1 MEELRPQT
9 VRRPQTLRWIIV
21 LAVAFAFFLTVAIA
35 GRASATNPIVMFI
48 NLPAALALAW
58 FGYAMAT
65 AKASSVTFDGETLTD
80 DAGVVICALEDIH
93 SVERGFALFK
103 PSGGFALLLKEEKPR
118 AWSPGLWWR
127 IGQRVGIGGATPGR
141 SSRNM
146 ADAITIA
153 MAMRDAGE
161 APKASGAPKRPK
173 RTGWRR

>member
-1 MEELRPQT
+1 MDELRPQT

-21 LAVAFAFFLTVAIA
+21 IAVAFVFVLTVAIA
-35 GRASATNPIVMFI
+35 GRASASNPFIVFI

-65 AKASSVTFDGETLTD
+65 AKATSVTFDGETLTD
-80 DAGVVICALEDIH
+80 DAGVVICALDEIH

-103 PSGGFALLLKEEKPR
+103 PSGGFALVLKAEKER

-153 MAMRDAGE
+153 MAMRDAGA
-161 APKASGAPKRPK
+161 APKPRSGSKTEKRA
-173 RTGWRR
+173 GWRR

>member
-9 VRRPQTLRWIIV
+9 VRRPQVLRWIIV
-21 LAVAFAFFLTVAIA
+21 AAVAVVVLLTVAIA
-35 GRASATNPIVMFI
+35 GQASATNPVVVMI
-48 NLPAALALAW
+48 NLPIAAILLW

-65 AKASSVTFDGETLTD
+65 AKATSVTFDGETLTD
-80 DAGVVICALEDIH
+80 DAGVVICTLEDIH

-103 PSGGFALLLKEEKPR
+103 PSGGFALLLKAEKER

-146 ADAITIA
+146 ADAITV
-153 MAMRDAGE
+153 
-161 APKASGAPKRPK
+161 
-173 RTGWRR
+173 